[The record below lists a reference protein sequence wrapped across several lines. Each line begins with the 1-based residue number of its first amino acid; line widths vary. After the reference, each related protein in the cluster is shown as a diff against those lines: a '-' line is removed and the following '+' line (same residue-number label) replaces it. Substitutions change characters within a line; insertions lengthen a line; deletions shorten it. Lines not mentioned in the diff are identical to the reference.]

1 MNRGDF
7 LKEMAEGLFQT
18 LKSVYRPFLSEDLEK
33 VEAAAD
39 QALGITWHPFMKEQE
54 LYSDLEMK
62 FFSGNPVIVSHNG
75 TNMQAIDGVCPVC
88 SNIIYLSTLYST
100 GKCLNCQKE
109 FNFRTQ
115 SGDLQLGSYPLK
127 RRNDTYLIGIQKYK
141 KQGDSD
147 A

>member
-1 MNRGDF
+1 MKRGDF

-18 LKSVYRPFLSEDLEK
+18 AKSVYEPFLSEDLGK
-33 VEAAAD
+33 VEAVAD
-39 QALGITWHPFMKEQE
+39 RALGITWHSFIKEQE
-54 LYSDLEMK
+54 LYSDLEMR
-62 FFSGNPVIVSHNG
+62 FFGGKPVIVYLNG

-127 RRNDTYLIGIQKYK
+127 RKNDTYLIGIQ
-141 KQGDSD
+141 
-147 A
+147 